1 MKSSC
6 FLRLLTMAALAISS
20 ASWLLSQTKELQNTQ
35 ASTNAIVFGVG
46 SPSIDAERSGTSIG
60 IIAAGRLYLFDA
72 GAGVERRIAEAH
84 PKLAALKVQRFQ
96 TVFITHLHRDHTA
109 GLAALIYYH
118 NINSNVLLGGEDLT
132 IYGPGATN
140 GAHFG
145 IADVVSHLRAALAD
159 PGFAPGIKPGEPY
172 LVDGP
177 AVHPVEIK
185 PGIVYKDSAVT
196 VTAFEVIHKTPIS
209 FGFRIE
215 AADRVIV
222 ISGDTRPSDALVKA
236 CNGCDLLF
244 HEVFG
249 ERFGPDGP
257 TGAAQ
262 GHTSAEE
269 LGDVARRARPKHLV
283 IYHIGGG
290 LRHDAGT
297 EIIMGAFSGK
307 VTFARDLDIY

>member
-1 MKSSC
+1 MKSSRL
-6 FLRLLTMAALAISS
+6 FKLLTTGALTVSS
-20 ASWLLSQTKELQNTQ
+20 GCCLVSQSNELQNAPAPT
-35 ASTNAIVFGVG
+35 SAIVFGVG

-60 IIAAGRLYLFDA
+60 IIAAGTLYLFDA
-72 GAGVERRIAEAH
+72 GAGVERRIAEAR
-84 PKLAALKVQRFQ
+84 PKLAALRVQKFE

-118 NINSNVLLGGEDLT
+118 NINSNSLLGGEDLT
-132 IYGPGATN
+132 VYGPGATN

-145 IADVVSHLRAALAD
+145 ITDVVRHLRAALAD
-159 PGFAPGIKPGEPY
+159 PGFAPGMKPGEPY

-196 VTAFEVIHKTPIS
+196 VTAFEVIHKTPIA
-209 FGFRIE
+209 FGFRIQT
-215 AADRVIV
+215 ADRVIV
-222 ISGDTRPSDALVKA
+222 ISGDTRPSEAVVQA

-244 HEVFG
+244 HEVCG

-257 TGAAQ
+257 KGPAQ

-290 LRHDAGT
+290 LSHDVGT
-297 EIIMGAFSGK
+297 EIIRRAFSGE
-307 VTFARDLDIY
+307 VTFARDLDVY